1 MGIEIMSKPLRR
13 STDPKETALRRLY
26 GRERG
31 IGTWAAI
38 NYALRRPNDAE
49 LVAALPHALKRVT
62 DRR

>member
-1 MGIEIMSKPLRR
+1 MSKPIHR
-13 STDPKETALRRLY
+13 SDDPKGTALRRLY

-49 LVAALPHALKRVT
+49 LVAALPHALKRVA
-62 DRR
+62 DKR